1 MTSDTSRRTLRHYEA
16 NAESFWVGTRD
27 HDVSQNIEALLSAI
41 TEPPPLRILEF
52 GCGPGRDLKTLVA
65 HGHEPI
71 GLDGSPSF
79 VAMAHEYSGCEVW
92 LQDFLELHLPPAH
105 FHGVFANASLFHV
118 PSEHLPR
125 VLVELR
131 DTLGS
136 RLRSWRSVSPR
147 QYCSKSSPTSSGS
160 ARNQYADRTVNH
172 GDAVVISDS
181 SKENV
186 VIGLPSSESLRGD
199 ACERMLGRRLS
210 FELRKELLRF
220 VAEDSTSG
228 DNR

>member
-71 GLDGSPSF
+71 GLDGSASF
-79 VAMAHEYSGCEVW
+79 VEMAHEYSGCEVW
-92 LQDFLELHLPPAH
+92 HQDFLELHLPPAH

-131 DTLGS
+131 DTLKPGGVLFFS
-136 RLRSWRSVSPR
+136 NPR
-147 QYCSKSSPTSSGS
+147 G
-160 ARNQYADRTVNH
+160 ANEE
-172 GDAVVISDS
+172 GW
-181 SKENV
+181 
-186 VIGLPSSESLRGD
+186 
-199 ACERMLGRRLS
+199 
-210 FELRKELLRF
+210 
-220 VAEDSTSG
+220 SG
-228 DNR
+228 DRYGCYFDIERWRALIMSAGFHEIDYYYRPAGRPRNEQPWLAMTWRRD